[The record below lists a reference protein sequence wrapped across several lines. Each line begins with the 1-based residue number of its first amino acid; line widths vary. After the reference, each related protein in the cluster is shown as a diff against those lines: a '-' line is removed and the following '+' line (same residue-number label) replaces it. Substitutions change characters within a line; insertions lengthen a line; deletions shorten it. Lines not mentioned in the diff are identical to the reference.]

1 MAFVYGPTNSDILNA
16 ADGITS
22 GDDHV
27 EVMGTTRFAAVKKC
41 DGAHRVLIRVSSQAV

>member
-16 ADGITS
+16 FDGITS

-27 EVMGTTRFAAVKKC
+27 EVMGRHDSRPKSVTALTVC
-41 DGAHRVLIRVSSQAV
+41 LSE

>member
-16 ADGITS
+16 FDGITS

-27 EVMGTTRFAAVKKC
+27 EVMGGQKV
-41 DGAHRVLIRVSSQAV
+41 